1 MLARPMKRTPP
12 RRTVADR
19 MLQNVNGIV
28 FELEQMKKLLEESA
42 ALFSASDRLLL
53 ERGLEKLEAES
64 EKLTAL
70 LSDEGESADPFTVAS

>member
-1 MLARPMKRTPP
+1 
-12 RRTVADR
+12 

-28 FELEQMKKLLEESA
+28 FELEQMKKQLEESA

-70 LSDEGESADPFTVAS
+70 LSDTGESADPFTVAS